1 MTAPQHKPKVSE
13 REARQVAEA
22 AREQDWRKPSFAKEL
37 FLGRLR
43 LDLIHPHPQPAP
55 EDVERG
61 EAFLAKMR
69 DFCETRVDGR
79 LIERESKIPDEVVN
93 GLKELGALGM
103 KIDTKYGGQGL
114 TQVYYN
120 KALALAGSASPAIGA
135 LLSAHQSIGVPQPL
149 KLFGTQE
156 QKDTFLP
163 RCARTDISAFLLTE
177 PDVGSDPARLA
188 TAAVPDGEDAYVLD
202 GVKLWTTNGVV
213 ADLLVVM
220 ARVPKSEG
228 HKGGITAFVVEADSP
243 GVTVENRNAFMGL
256 RGIENGVTRFHQ
268 VRVPAAN
275 RIGPEGSGLKIALTT
290 LNTGRLSLPAMCVGS
305 GKWCL
310 KIAREWA
317 GAREQWGRPVARH
330 EAVGAKISFIAAT
343 TFALEAM
350 TDLSAQMADE
360 DRNDIRIE
368 AALAKL
374 YGSEMGWL
382 ITDELVQIRGGRGFE
397 TADSLAARGE
407 RAVPA
412 EQMLRDMRINRI
424 FEGSTEIMH
433 LLIARE
439 AVDAHL
445 SVAGDL
451 IDPDKT
457 LQDKAKAGVGA
468 AGFYAKWLPTGEHG
482 QGDHDEDAN
491 LADHHHAPVEERSD
505 GGSDGG
511 EDRDEPA
518 HPVQRG
524 NRAHLH
530 DAPDR
535 RFDRQVG
542 GFEQTVGE
550 GVDHFDGDR
559 GQGDGA
565 EGEDHAGCCA
575 GECLGQGLAV
585 AFHRGADQL
594 GAEGCDEDDQADRQ
608 QQLVVGPKPACVEI
622 DAGGGVDGLGGEIGC
637 CGGEFAGGLGHPVAD
652 DLARIGGEV
661 DRALGGAGEA
671 AHFLGEGYIAETH
684 GELVSFR
691 VSGAGHCVTLGAMAA
706 RVQSWPG
713 RHWTARV
720 TARSSAPAPPSF
732 QAICCLPLTVTT

>member
-1 MTAPQHKPKVSE
+1 MTAPHGTPKVSE
-13 REARQVAEA
+13 REARRVAEA

-37 FLGRLR
+37 FLGRFR
-43 LDLIHPHPQPAP
+43 LDLIHPHPLPAG
-55 EDVERG
+55 EDAERG
-61 EAFLAKMR
+61 EAFLAKLR
-69 DFCETRVDGR
+69 DFCETKIDGA
-79 LIERESKIPDEVVN
+79 LIERESRIPDEVIN

-103 KIDTKYGGQGL
+103 KIDTKYGGLGL

-120 KALALAGSASPAIGA
+120 KALALAGSASPAVGA

-188 TAAVPDGEDAYVLD
+188 TSAVPDGDDAYVLD

-220 ARVPKSEG
+220 ARVPRSEG

-268 VRVPAAN
+268 VRVPASH
-275 RIGPEGSGLKIALTT
+275 RIGPEGAGLKIALTT
-290 LNTGRLSLPAMCVGS
+290 LNTGRLSLPAMCVGA

-310 KIAREWA
+310 KIAREWSA
-317 GAREQWGRPVARH
+317 AREQWGKPIAQH

-343 TFALEAM
+343 TFALEAVL
-350 TDLSAQMADE
+350 DLSSQMADE

-374 YGSEMGWL
+374 YGSEMAWL
-382 ITDELVQIRGGRGFE
+382 MADELVQIRGGRGFE

-412 EQMLRDMRINRI
+412 EQILRDLRINRI

-451 IDPDKT
+451 IDPDMK
-457 LQDKAKAGVGA
+457 LPDKAKAGAGA
-468 AGFYAKWLPTGEHG
+468 AAFYARWLPKLLSGPGQLPNSYSEFDGLAQHLRYVERSSRKLARSTFYAMSRWQGRMETKQGFLGRIVDIGAELFAMSAACVRAELLRTGGAHG
-482 QGDHDEDAN
+482 REAHQ
-491 LADHHHAPVEERSD
+491 LADAFCRQARIRV
-505 GGSDGG
+505 
-511 EDRDEPA
+511 DE
-518 HPVQRG
+518 
-524 NRAHLH
+524 L
-530 DAPDR
+530 
-535 RFDRQVG
+535 FDRLWANTDDLDRKVVAG
-542 GFEQTVGE
+542 VLAGSYTWLEE
-550 GVDHFDGDR
+550 GVVDPS
-559 GQGDGA
+559 GDGPWIA
-565 EGEDHAGCCA
+565 DATPGPAKRDN
-575 GECLGQGLAV
+575 V
-585 AFHRGADQL
+585 HRPI
-594 GAEGCDEDDQADRQ
+594 R
-608 QQLVVGPKPACVEI
+608 
-622 DAGGGVDGLGGEIGC
+622 
-637 CGGEFAGGLGHPVAD
+637 
-652 DLARIGGEV
+652 
-661 DRALGGAGEA
+661 
-671 AHFLGEGYIAETH
+671 
-684 GELVSFR
+684 
-691 VSGAGHCVTLGAMAA
+691 
-706 RVQSWPG
+706 
-713 RHWTARV
+713 
-720 TARSSAPAPPSF
+720 
-732 QAICCLPLTVTT
+732 

>member
-188 TAAVPDGEDAYVLD
+188 TAAVPDGEDTYVLD

-256 RGIENGVTRFHQ
+256 RGIENGVTRFHR

-360 DRNDIRIE
+360 NRNDIRIE

-468 AGFYAKWLPTGEHG
+468 AGFYAKWLPKLVAGPGQLPNSYGEFGPLAQHLRYAERSARKLARSTFYAMSRW
-482 QGDHDEDAN
+482 QGRMETKQGFLGRIVDIGAELFAMSAACVRAEHLRAAGENGREAVQ
-491 LADHHHAPVEERSD
+491 LADTFCRQSRIRVEELFTRLWSNTD
-505 GGSDGG
+505 DL
-511 EDRDEPA
+511 DRKVVDEVLA
-518 HPVQRG
+518 G
-524 NRAHLH
+524 AYTWL
-530 DAPDR
+530 
-535 RFDRQVG
+535 
-542 GFEQTVGE
+542 EE
-550 GVDHFDGDR
+550 GVLDPS
-559 GQGDGA
+559 GDGPWIA
-565 EGEDHAGCCA
+565 DATPGPPTRDN
-575 GECLGQGLAV
+575 V
-585 AFHRGADQL
+585 HR
-594 GAEGCDEDDQADRQ
+594 
-608 QQLVVGPKPACVEI
+608 
-622 DAGGGVDGLGGEIGC
+622 
-637 CGGEFAGGLGHPVAD
+637 PV
-652 DLARIGGEV
+652 R
-661 DRALGGAGEA
+661 
-671 AHFLGEGYIAETH
+671 
-684 GELVSFR
+684 
-691 VSGAGHCVTLGAMAA
+691 
-706 RVQSWPG
+706 
-713 RHWTARV
+713 
-720 TARSSAPAPPSF
+720 
-732 QAICCLPLTVTT
+732 